1 MSDTP
6 TPDNT
11 DIAVAENSDQVDDN
25 AENDETASV
34 TYGISSYG
42 ADYTVDGIV
51 KRIRKGE
58 FYIPSFQSS
67 YVWSLPQASR
77 FIESLLLGIPVP
89 GVFLAKEE
97 NTNKHLVIDGQQRL
111 KSLQFFFEGVFR
123 EKFHLRNVDP
133 RWNGKSF
140 DDLDEPNRLGL
151 EDSIIHSTIFR
162 QDQPADDD
170 TSVYHVFERL
180 NTGGSKLYPQE
191 IRNCID
197 HGAMTKLLDRCNKIK
212 KWRDIFGK
220 KA

>member
-1 MSDTP
+1 MTAWVKGGARELPIDAPEGNAMSDTP

-11 DIAVAENSDQVDDN
+11 DIAVAENSDRVDDN

-67 YVWSLPQASR
+67 YVWSLPQVSR
-77 FIESLLLGIPVP
+77 FIESLLLGLPVP

-97 NTNKHLVIDGQQRL
+97 NTNKHLVIDGKQRL

-123 EKFHLRNVDP
+123 EKIL
-133 RWNGKSF
+133 S
-140 DDLDEPNRLGL
+140 
-151 EDSIIHSTIFR
+151 S
-162 QDQPADDD
+162 
-170 TSVYHVFERL
+170 
-180 NTGGSKLYPQE
+180 
-191 IRNCID
+191 
-197 HGAMTKLLDRCNKIK
+197 
-212 KWRDIFGK
+212 
-220 KA
+220 